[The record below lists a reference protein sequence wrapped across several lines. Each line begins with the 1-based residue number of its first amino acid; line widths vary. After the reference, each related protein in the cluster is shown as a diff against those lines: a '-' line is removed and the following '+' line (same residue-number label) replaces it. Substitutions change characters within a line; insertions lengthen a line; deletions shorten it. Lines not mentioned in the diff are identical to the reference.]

1 MSVYSPF
8 VVLWVALALVVI
20 GLLVYRRFVAAGEDD
35 LIHVSDEGGSAAS
48 HQMTVAHRLDQIDK
62 WGKILTTLVVIY
74 GVILGAVYVY
84 RGWVSAG

>member
-1 MSVYSPF
+1 
-8 VVLWVALALVVI
+8 
-20 GLLVYRRFVAAGEDD
+20 
-35 LIHVSDEGGSAAS
+35 
-48 HQMTVAHRLDQIDK
+48 MTVAHRLDQIDK